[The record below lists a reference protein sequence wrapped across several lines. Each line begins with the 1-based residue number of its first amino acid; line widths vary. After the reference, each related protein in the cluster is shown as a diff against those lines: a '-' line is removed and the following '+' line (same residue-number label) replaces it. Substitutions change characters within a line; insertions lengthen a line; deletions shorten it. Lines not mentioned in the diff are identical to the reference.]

1 MKAMILAAGQGKR
14 MQPLTLHTP
23 KPLLPVGGKPLIVH
37 HLERLRAAGCVD
49 IVINLAYLGEKIA
62 RLLGSGEDYGV
73 SIQYSREK
81 EALETAGGIIQA
93 LPLLGDE
100 PFWVV
105 NGDVWCDRPFA
116 PLCLNDTCLAHLLLV
131 PNPEH
136 HPQGDFVLD
145 DTQVL
150 SGCPDTFVL
159 RDQDPLHARELAAH
173 EVSQTFTFSGISVL
187 HPDLFRAYPP
197 GRLALGPVL
206 REAMRHHHVAGSLYL
221 GGWLDVG
228 TPERLAELDALLSS
242 G

>member
-1 MKAMILAAGQGKR
+1 MKAMILAAGLGKR

-23 KPLLPVGGKPLIVH
+23 KPLLSVGGKPLIVH
-37 HLERLRAAGCVD
+37 HLERLRAAGCVE
-49 IVINLAYLGEKIA
+49 IVINLAHLGEKIA
-62 RLLGSGEDYGV
+62 SALGSGERYGV
-73 SIQYSREK
+73 RISYSRES

-105 NGDVWCDRPFA
+105 NGDVWCDRPFT
-116 PLCLNDTCLAHLLLV
+116 PLCLIPNCVANLLLV

-145 DTQVL
+145 NQQAV
-150 SGCPDTFVL
+150 SGCPESFLL
-159 RDQDPLHARELAAH
+159 RDKNPADNIDASA
-173 EVSQTFTFSGISVL
+173 STFTFSGISVL
-187 HPDLFRAYPP
+187 HPDLFRGYPP
-197 GRLALGPVL
+197 GRRALGPVL
-206 REAMRHHHVAGSLYL
+206 RDAMRQQQVMGSLYL

-228 TPERLAELDALLSS
+228 TPERLAELDALLSA